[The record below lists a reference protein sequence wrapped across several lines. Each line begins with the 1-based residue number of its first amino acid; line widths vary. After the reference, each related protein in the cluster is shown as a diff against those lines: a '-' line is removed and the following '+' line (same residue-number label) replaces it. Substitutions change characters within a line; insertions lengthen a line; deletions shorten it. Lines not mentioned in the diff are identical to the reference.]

1 MVFLCNDVIF
11 KFIHRSYEDREI
23 LIMKKCEDHRVT
35 TVLPLGGAFPQT
47 KRSNFRNEEELRE
60 NTPR

>member
-23 LIMKKCEDHRVT
+23 LIMKKCDTRANT
-35 TVLPLGGAFPQT
+35 AASLC
-47 KRSNFRNEEELRE
+47 SLR
-60 NTPR
+60 